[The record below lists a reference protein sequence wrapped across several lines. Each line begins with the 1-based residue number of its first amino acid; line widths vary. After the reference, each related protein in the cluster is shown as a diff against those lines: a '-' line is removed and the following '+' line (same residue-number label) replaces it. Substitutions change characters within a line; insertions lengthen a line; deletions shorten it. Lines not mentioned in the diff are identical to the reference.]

1 MEWQKR
7 ALMALSQ
14 ALEGIEGDESWEYA
28 MEKAYFQNRWFEK
41 DEVLRSLHQWK
52 ESLSPENIANFL
64 NIYPWSTIPHLQHL
78 EASTGSAISNDY
90 SNTGNSPVNEDDLPV
105 LGLILAGNIPLVGLQ
120 DVINGVLCGYKVKA
134 KRSSDDEVLISHL
147 LDKAAQFNPIWS
159 NRVMWS
165 NDLKNIHA
173 AIATGSNNSSKHF
186 EYYFRNIPH
195 IIRKNRNSVIWVSGD
210 ETEDEILGYGHDV
223 FDYFGLG
230 CRNVTSLLLPKNYEI
245 STIFHVWDK
254 HFQELVHHNK
264 YANNYTY
271 HKALLLMNLDP
282 HIDTGYVIAK
292 ENPQIYA
299 PVGMI
304 HYQFFDKDDAVI
316 DFLLANKENIQ
327 VVVCKQDT
335 RVTQLDNL
343 GITAVKPG
351 DTQCTTLTDFADNI
365 DTIDWL
371 LKLRLSEK

>member
-7 ALMALSQ
+7 ALQALSQ
-14 ALEGIEGDESWEYA
+14 ALNGIEGDESWEYA

-52 ESLSPENIANFL
+52 DSLSDENIQNFL
-64 NIYPWSTIPHLQHL
+64 SRYPWHSIPHIQALTAHA
-78 EASTGSAISNDY
+78 EMPTGSADES
-90 SNTGNSPVNEDDLPV
+90 DLPV

-120 DVINGVLCGYKVKA
+120 DVINGVLCGYVVKA

-159 NRVMWS
+159 TRVIWS
-165 NDLKNIHA
+165 DDLKNIHA

-210 ETEDEILGYGHDV
+210 ETEAQILAFGHDV

-230 CRNVTSLLLPKNYEI
+230 CRNVTSLLLPKGYNI

-254 HFQELVHHNK
+254 HFQELIHHNK
-264 YANNYTY
+264 YANNYNY

-299 PVGMI
+299 PVGML
-304 HYQFFDKDDAVI
+304 HYQYFEKESAVV

-327 VVVCKQDT
+327 VVVSNQES
-335 RVTQLDNL
+335 RANQLDNL
-343 GITAVKPG
+343 GISTVFPG

-371 LKLRLSEK
+371 LKLRLSEQ